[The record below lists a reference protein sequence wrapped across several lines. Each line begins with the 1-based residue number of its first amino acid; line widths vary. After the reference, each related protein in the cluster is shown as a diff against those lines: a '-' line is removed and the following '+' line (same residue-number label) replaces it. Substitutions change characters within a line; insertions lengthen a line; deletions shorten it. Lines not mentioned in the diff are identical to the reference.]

1 MATVIQIKR
10 STGSAAPSTSNLSEG
25 EMAYVQDR
33 SNSGASAKLFI
44 ESVDS
49 DNSTA
54 LIHAIGG
61 KYYTDILSGSSATPA
76 NLKVGNGST
85 AGATLQIMEDSDNGT
100 NFVGLKAADALGS
113 SVTFTLPSADGAA
126 NQVIGTDGSGT
137 LSFVSTT
144 STLAGGSDVNITSPA
159 DGAMLLYD
167 TGTSKWID
175 NVMSGDATMADTG
188 VLTIGSQKI
197 VNSMLADDAV
207 GADELASN
215 AVVTASIVNANV
227 TTDKIAD
234 DAVDADKL
242 ASSAVVFA
250 SMAAAMVQTSGESF
264 TDSDVTLMTSAAIQD
279 KIQALATTED
289 LDLAGDSGTG
299 AVDLDSQSLTV
310 SGTANEVETS
320 VSGQTI
326 TVGLPNNVTVA
337 NNLTVS
343 GNLIS
348 DDITTATLTTS
359 GNLTV
364 TGNLAVNG
372 TTTTVNSTTVNIA
385 DPVFEIGSDSSDD
398 NLDRG
403 IKFKYNSG
411 GAKIGFFGMD
421 DTDSSFVALES
432 ATDSSSTFSGTA
444 MAAKFGNLSLANA
457 TMSGSID
464 NYAGSAPTDGQI
476 LIGDTSSGL
485 MDKATLTAGDGIDI
499 TNGAGAITI
508 TAEVSTASNLGSVII
523 AAGEGMDVAYSSG
536 TATITGE
543 DATTSNKGIA
553 SFASANFTVSSGAV
567 AITAIDGGTF

>member
-10 STGSAAPSTSNLSEG
+10 STGASAPAISDLSEG
-25 EMAYVQDR
+25 ELAYVQDR

-61 KYYTDILSGSSATPA
+61 KYYTDMLAGSSATPA
-76 NLKVGNGST
+76 NFKVGNGST

-100 NFVGLKAADALGS
+100 NFVGLKAADTLGS
-113 SVTFTLPSADGAA
+113 SVTFTLPSADGSA
-126 NQVIGTDGSGT
+126 NQVIGTDGNGV

-144 STLAGGSDVNITSPA
+144 STLAGGSDVNITSA
-159 DGAMLLYD
+159 GDGAMLLYD

-188 VLTIGSQKI
+188 VMTIANNAINAAK
-197 VNSMLADDAV
+197 LADDAV
-207 GADELASN
+207 DTAAILDSNVTLDKINFFVDEDNMASN
-215 AVVTASIVNANV
+215 SAVKVPSQQSVKAYVDSSVTAS
-227 TTDKIAD
+227 
-234 DAVDADKL
+234 
-242 ASSAVVFA
+242 
-250 SMAAAMVQTSGESF
+250 
-264 TDSDVTLMTSAAIQD
+264 
-279 KIQALATTED
+279 D
-289 LDLAGDSGTG
+289 LDMAGDSGTG
-299 AVDLDSQSLTV
+299 AVDLDSQSLTIA
-310 SGTANEVETS
+310 GTANEIETS
-320 VSGQTI
+320 MSGQTL
-326 TVGLPNNVTVA
+326 TVGLPNNVTVG

-364 TGNLAVNG
+364 TGNLSVNG

-421 DTDSSFVALES
+421 DTDGSFVALTS
-432 ATDSSSTFSGTA
+432 ATDSSSVFSGTA
-444 MAAKFGNLSLANA
+444 MAGKFGNLSLANA

-499 TNGAGAITI
+499 TNGAGSISI
-508 TAEVSTASNLGSVII
+508 SAEQSSASNLGVVIVD
-523 AAGEGMDVAYSSG
+523 AGEGMDVSYSSG
-536 TATITGE
+536 TATVSGE

-567 AITAIDGGTF
+567 SITAIDGGTF